1 MSAEL
6 NTTKMKYMT
15 QTRNTINWI
24 AMFKLNPP
32 KVGVSYKIETEYSSL
47 CASRLNQI
55 GWSAKREH
63 HGDGWTTVRVV
74 EKTRPILM
82 KDALMARLRTLGTAK
97 LKAIIAA
104 CEQNGYFDD
113 EQHS

>member
-6 NTTKMKYMT
+6 NTTKTKHMT

-24 AMFKLNPP
+24 AIFKENEP
-32 KVGVSYKIETEYSSL
+32 KVGASYKIETEYSSL

-63 HGDGWTTVRVV
+63 HGDGWTTIHVI

-82 KDALMARLRTLGTAK
+82 KDSLLAKLRTLGTPK
-97 LKAIIAA
+97 LKAIVAA
-104 CEQNGYFDD
+104 CEQNGYFD
-113 EQHS
+113 EK